1 MADQGITRR
10 DLLQA
15 AAVGGIAS
23 SRLGPALGVT
33 MNALGASERLVVGCI
48 GVGGQGTYLLNAAK
62 DTKCA
67 TIAAVCDVDRE
78 HAEKAAKAA
87 GEGTAVFDDYRKL
100 LDRKDIDA
108 VIIAVPDHWHA
119 LVATAALAA
128 GKHVYCEK
136 PLAYSVAEGRAIVDA
151 VHKSRRIFQTGTHHR
166 TDVEVHEA
174 CELIRSGRIGKVERI
189 DLWMWENKFEPL
201 SPPSDPPA
209 NLNWDMWLGPA
220 PLRPYH
226 PKRCHFNFRW
236 FREYA
241 YGYMTDW
248 GVHMVNLVLWCI
260 DGDRAEPVQVE
271 GRETPYAKPNLYDV
285 PATQNVRWQFR
296 NPEFEM
302 TWAEPGPKE
311 EKERHGMRF
320 HGSKGVLT
328 IAFGKLQ
335 GWNKQYQ
342 IVRDGKA
349 VTDEAKVGT
358 QRGDVKVP
366 YVASNMGNWLA
377 AIREGAKL
385 LNPVEVGHHDAMI
398 CQLGDIASRLG
409 RTLKWDAAKEGFIG
423 DDEANAFVSRKY
435 RLPWK
440 LG

>member
-1 MADQGITRR
+1 
-10 DLLQA
+10 
-15 AAVGGIAS
+15 
-23 SRLGPALGVT
+23 
-33 MNALGASERLVVGCI
+33 MNSLGANETLVVGCI
-48 GVGGQGTYLLNAAK
+48 GVGGQGKHLLGVAK
-62 DTKCA
+62 GTKA
-67 TIAAVCDVDRE
+67 VTIAAVCDVDRI
-78 HAEKAAKAA
+78 HAEEAAKVA

-100 LDRKDIDA
+100 LDRQDIDA

-119 LVATAALAA
+119 LIATAALAA

-136 PLAYSVAEGRAIVDA
+136 PLAYSIAEGRAIVEA
-151 VHKSRRIFQTGTHHR
+151 VRKSRRVFQTGTHHR
-166 TDVEVHEA
+166 TDVEAHEA
-174 CELIRSGRIGKVERI
+174 CELIRSGRIGKVNRI

-236 FREYA
+236 CREYA

-260 DGDRAEPVQVE
+260 DADAAEPVQIE
-271 GRETPYAKPNLYDV
+271 GRETPFDKPNLYNV
-285 PATQNVRWQFR
+285 PATQNVRWRFR
-296 NPEFEM
+296 NPDFEM
-302 TWAEPGPKE
+302 TWTEPGPKNE
-311 EKERHGMRF
+311 VEGHGMRF
-320 HGSKGVLT
+320 HGSQGVLT

-335 GWNKQYQ
+335 GCDKTYR
-342 IVRDGKA
+342 IDRDGKV
-349 VTDEAKVGT
+349 VTDEPRAGT
-358 QRGDVKVP
+358 QTGDVRVP
-366 YVASNMGNWLA
+366 HVVSNMGNWVA
-377 AIREGAKL
+377 AIREGAPL
-385 LNPVEVGHHDAMI
+385 LNPVEVGHHDATI

-409 RTLKWDAAKEGFIG
+409 RTLKWDAAKERFIG
-423 DDEANAFVSRKY
+423 DDEANRFVTREY